1 MKLNVLDFQDYRV
14 MTVPDSCR
22 PTHGPTPSKYPQYQK
37 LLQNCSQS
45 QMQRSDYVRA
55 CLAGS
60 QVTEMEY
67 KREITTLLLEMY
79 SILNQMPEVEGRY
92 DLTERMDEICRCL
105 KS

>member
-1 MKLNVLDFQDYRV
+1 MLLKNQEIQGELMKKKTHTIQVRLNDQE
-14 MTVPDSCR
+14 
-22 PTHGPTPSKYPQYQK
+22 YQK
-37 LLQNCSQS
+37 LLQNCSKS

>member
-1 MKLNVLDFQDYRV
+1 MLLKNQEIQGELMKKKTHTIQVRLNDQE
-14 MTVPDSCR
+14 
-22 PTHGPTPSKYPQYQK
+22 YQK

-67 KREITTLLLEMY
+67 KREIITQLLEMY

>member
-1 MKLNVLDFQDYRV
+1 MLLKNQEIQEELMKKKTHTIQVRLNDQE
-14 MTVPDSCR
+14 
-22 PTHGPTPSKYPQYQK
+22 YQK

-92 DLTERMDEICRCL
+92 DLTERMDKICRCL

>member
-1 MKLNVLDFQDYRV
+1 MKKKTHTIQVRLNDQE
-14 MTVPDSCR
+14 
-22 PTHGPTPSKYPQYQK
+22 YQK

-67 KREITTLLLEMY
+67 KREITALLLEMY

-105 KS
+105 GKLISDLEKF

>member
-1 MKLNVLDFQDYRV
+1 M
-14 MTVPDSCR
+14 
-22 PTHGPTPSKYPQYQK
+22 
-37 LLQNCSQS
+37 
-45 QMQRSDYVRA
+45 RA

-67 KREITTLLLEMY
+67 KREIITQLLEMY

>member
-1 MKLNVLDFQDYRV
+1 MKKKTHTIQVRLNDQE
-14 MTVPDSCR
+14 
-22 PTHGPTPSKYPQYQK
+22 YQK

-60 QVTEMEY
+60 QVTEMKH
-67 KREITTLLLEMY
+67 KREIAVLLAEMY
-79 SILNQMPEVEGRY
+79 SILNQAVDTDEKYELR
-92 DLTERMDEICRCL
+92 DRMDMICRYL